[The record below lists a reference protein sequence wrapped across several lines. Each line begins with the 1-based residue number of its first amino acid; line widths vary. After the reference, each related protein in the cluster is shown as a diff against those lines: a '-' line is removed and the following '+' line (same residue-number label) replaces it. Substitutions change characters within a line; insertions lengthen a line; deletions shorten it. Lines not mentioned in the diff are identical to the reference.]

1 MIVSLVKVRANA
13 KFSAYVGFS
22 TALPAFFSQS
32 MRVYRWRY
40 GGFLNFGPS
49 KTGIMFV
56 QPNSSRWT
64 LLLTLLVAGMLYRML
79 VLIPNV
85 APVSALALLGAAYS
99 PRKSYYILA
108 LLAAY
113 WGADLYINNVVYAQ
127 WFPTFTW
134 FHESSSWVYGSMLM
148 IFLLGQLTLK
158 KIRATTLLLNSVGA
172 TLLFFLITNFGSW
185 ATSGLYPQNAA
196 GLLAAYV
203 AGLPFL
209 GYTLLGDL
217 VFVFGLFGVYSMWY
231 KTSAK
236 AVYEKTNS

>member
-1 MIVSLVKVRANA
+1 
-13 KFSAYVGFS
+13 
-22 TALPAFFSQS
+22 
-32 MRVYRWRY
+32 
-40 GGFLNFGPS
+40 
-49 KTGIMFV
+49 MFV

-64 LLLTLLVAGMLYRML
+64 PLITLLVAGMLYRML
-79 VLIPNV
+79 VLLPNV

-108 LLAAY
+108 LLVAY
-113 WGADLYINNVVYAQ
+113 WGADLYINNVVYGQ

-134 FHESSSWVYGSMLM
+134 FHESSSWVYGAMLM

-158 KIRATTLLLNSVGA
+158 KIRATSLFVNSVGA
-172 TLLFFLITNFGSW
+172 TLLFFLVTNFGSW
-185 ATSGLYPQNAA
+185 ATSGLYPQNAS

-217 VFVFGLFGVYSMWY
+217 FFVFTLFGIYSWWY
-231 KTSAK
+231 KTTTNP
-236 AVYEKTNS
+236 VYQKNNS